1 VQAQRDVGCRRVYVN
16 YLAVQAD
23 YRNRGIGGR
32 LMGAVEQWARDRG
45 AELILTDTNLR
56 SPEAVR
62 FYEKQG
68 YTRQSVVLRKRLT

>member
-1 VQAQRDVGCRRVYVN
+1 VYVN

-45 AELILTDTNLR
+45 AELILADTNLR

-62 FYEKQG
+62 FYEMQG
-68 YTRQSVVLRKRLT
+68 YTRQSVVLRKQLT